1 MQTDALTMQADALT
15 MQADALTMQV
25 DAIIMQADALTMQA
39 DALTMQGVLPN
50 LFALLLKCC
59 TYTKGF
65 NSARGTIVTLC
76 YYVQIK

>member
-1 MQTDALTMQADALT
+1 MQADALT
-15 MQADALTMQV
+15 MQADALIMQA
-25 DAIIMQADALTMQA
+25 DALTMQADALTMQA

-50 LFALLLKCC
+50 LFALLLMKCC

-76 YYVQIK
+76 YYVHIK